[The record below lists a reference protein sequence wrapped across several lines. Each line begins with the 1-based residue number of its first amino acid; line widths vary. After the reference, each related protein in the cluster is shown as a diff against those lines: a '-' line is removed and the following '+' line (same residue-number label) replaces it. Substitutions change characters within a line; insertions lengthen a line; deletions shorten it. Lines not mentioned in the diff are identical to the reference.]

1 MVSALGIAKI
11 SHLIIDTTSST
22 PRIAMSSFSLFE
34 SVTSTITKA
43 VAPLLSGKMQRNSV
57 ACLEF
62 VKQNATR
69 NNPAS
74 VVAAIDA
81 FAASNTMMNVGA
93 GKGAI
98 VDAEIRQKKPR
109 AMAEIG
115 AYTGYSTVRF
125 ASAQREAAKA
135 AGIDSH
141 YYSFEY
147 SPEFAARAR
156 EMVSFAGLDDQVTVI
171 QGAFSDQLH
180 HLKGKTVD
188 IYFIDHDK
196 SLYVP
201 DAEKIIASG
210 TLQPG
215 SLLIADNVLI
225 PGAPEYLTF
234 LEEHPQL
241 KPVLHKVPLDLFT
254 WVNDAI
260 SVATYTSVASQ

>member
-1 MVSALGIAKI
+1 
-11 SHLIIDTTSST
+11 
-22 PRIAMSSFSLFE
+22 MSSFSILE
-34 SVTSTITKA
+34 SVTSRVTK
-43 VAPLLSGKMQRNSV
+43 VIAPMLSGKLQRNSA

-69 NNPAS
+69 NDPAS
-74 VVAAIDA
+74 VIATIDS

-98 VDAEIRQKKPR
+98 VDAEIRQKTPHV
-109 AMAEIG
+109 MAEIG

-125 ASAQREAAKA
+125 ASAQRDAAKTA
-135 AGIDSH
+135 DIKSH

-147 SPEFAARAR
+147 SPEFAARVR

-171 QGAFSDQLH
+171 EGAFSEQLH
-180 HLKGKTVD
+180 LLQDKTVD

-201 DAEKIIASG
+201 DATKILASG
-210 TLQPG
+210 TLHPG

-225 PGAPEYLTF
+225 PGAPEYLAYVD
-234 LEEHPQL
+234 EHPQL
-241 KPVLHKVPLDLFT
+241 QPVLHKVPIDFISWLHDGL
-254 WVNDAI
+254 
-260 SVATYTSVASQ
+260 SVATYTK

>member
-1 MVSALGIAKI
+1 M
-11 SHLIIDTTSST
+11 
-22 PRIAMSSFSLFE
+22 
-34 SVTSTITKA
+34 
-43 VAPLLSGKMQRNSV
+43 LSGKMQRNSI
-57 ACLEF
+57 ACLEY
-62 VKQNATR
+62 VKQHATR

-74 VVAAIDA
+74 VIAAIDT
-81 FAASNTMMNVGA
+81 FAASNTMMNVGG

-98 VDAEIRQKKPR
+98 VDAEIRQKKPLI
-109 AMAEIG
+109 MAEVG

-125 ASAQREAAKA
+125 ANAQRDAAKA

-156 EMVSFAGLDDQVTVI
+156 EMVSFAGLDDQVTI
-171 QGAFSDQLH
+171 IEGAFSDQLH
-180 HLKGKTVD
+180 LLQGKTVD
-188 IYFIDHDK
+188 IFFIDHDK
-196 SLYVP
+196 SLYVS

-210 TLQPG
+210 SLLSG

-234 LEEHPQL
+234 LNKHPNL
-241 KPVLHKVPLDLFT
+241 DPVLHKIPLDMFT

-260 SVATYTSVASQ
+260 SVATYAEH